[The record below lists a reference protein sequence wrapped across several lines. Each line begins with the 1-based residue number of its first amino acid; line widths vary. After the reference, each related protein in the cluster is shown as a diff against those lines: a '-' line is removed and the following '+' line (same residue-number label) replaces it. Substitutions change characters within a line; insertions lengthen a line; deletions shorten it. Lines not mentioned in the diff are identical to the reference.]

1 MKALRSAT
9 QSLSRKMRATRI
21 LALGVIA
28 LGVGLGTA
36 NAATILDENFN
47 ANTQPGSMLTS
58 GSGVSFNSGSVAFNG
73 GRSYLRT
80 TQSDFFNF
88 DFVAEVTL
96 STGGD
101 ISFFGMGA
109 GTPAAPWSEPDGAS
123 INLRLHP
130 SSIAG
135 GRSDAVGA
143 TLVPY
148 AFTQFNTFGY
158 LGSNSAQRLRLT
170 WDATTK
176 QAQFAIDNSYNGTFV
191 ADAMSALI
199 DGSSLGLNGTNSSIF
214 FGGAGNARY
223 DNFVITSSAPVATP
237 DSAATFGL
245 ILAGLVSLAVWKRQ
259 S

>member
-9 QSLSRKMRATRI
+9 QSLSRNMRASRI
-21 LALGVIA
+21 LALGFVA
-28 LGVGLGTA
+28 LGVGLGSA
-36 NAATILDENFN
+36 PAATILDENFN
-47 ANTQPGSMLTS
+47 ANTQPGTMLTA
-58 GSGVSFNSGSVAFNG
+58 GSGVTFNSGSVAFNG

-80 TQSDFFNF
+80 AQSNFFNF

-130 SSIAG
+130 SHIAS

-143 TLVPY
+143 SQMPY
-148 AFTQFNTFGY
+148 AFVQFNTFAY
-158 LGSNSAQRLRLT
+158 MGSNPAQRLRLT
-170 WDATTK
+170 WDATAK
-176 QAQFAIDNSYNGTFV
+176 QAQFAIDNSYNGIFV
-191 ADAMSALI
+191 ADATSALI
-199 DGSSLGLNGTNSSIF
+199 DGSNLGLNGTNSAIF

-245 ILAGLVSLAVWKRQ
+245 ILAGLVSLAVWKRR

>member
-9 QSLSRKMRATRI
+9 QSLSRNMRASRI
-21 LALGVIA
+21 LALGFVA
-28 LGVGLGTA
+28 LGVGLGSA
-36 NAATILDENFN
+36 PAATILDENFN
-47 ANTQPGSMLTS
+47 ANTQPGTMLTA
-58 GSGVSFNSGSVAFNG
+58 GSGVTFNSGSVAFNG

-80 TQSDFFNF
+80 AQSNFFNF

-130 SSIAG
+130 SHIAG

-143 TLVPY
+143 SQMPY
-148 AFTQFNTFGY
+148 AFVQFNTFAY
-158 LGSNSAQRLRLT
+158 MGSNPAQRLRLT
-170 WDATTK
+170 WDATAK
-176 QAQFAIDNSYNGTFV
+176 QAQFAIDNSYNGIFV
-191 ADAMSALI
+191 ADATSALI
-199 DGSSLGLNGTNSSIF
+199 DGSNLGLNGTNSAIF

-245 ILAGLVSLAVWKRQ
+245 ILAGLVSLAVWKRR